1 MDLDAYSAADFEAD
15 EDSPDRDPT
24 LSFVTASTIDSVAG
38 GPQVTTTYGHSS
50 RMADAKGEQEPSLSM
65 RSTSGRATTYS
76 SAESSTGSGAFS
88 YHTYSDHIYTPP
100 PPLPQVPDGYNSSDS
115 PGMAADY
122 PIPRSNADQSH
133 ARQIRPP
140 LSPSH
145 SFTHRP
151 WKRDIVNRL
160 RSDSASSAFTAASV
174 STDNSAAS
182 SSRIPLPDAAYHYA
196 YDDFT
201 LPYEQEQAEPEALAM
216 IKEGREKLLNM
227 EKIEAMG
234 GAEALGDSVICS
246 LAGKYRPCFHDMT
259 FADSVDQA

>member
-1 MDLDAYSAADFEAD
+1 
-15 EDSPDRDPT
+15 
-24 LSFVTASTIDSVAG
+24 
-38 GPQVTTTYGHSS
+38 
-50 RMADAKGEQEPSLSM
+50 M

-88 YHTYSDHIYTPP
+88 YHAYSDHIYTPP
-100 PPLPQVPDGYNSSDS
+100 PPLPQIPNGYNSPDTS
-115 PGMAADY
+115 GMTTDY
-122 PIPRSNADQSH
+122 PIVRSNAEQPH
-133 ARQIRPP
+133 TRHIHPP

-151 WKRDIVNRL
+151 WKRDAVNRL
-160 RSDSASSAFTAASV
+160 RSDSTSSAFTADSM
-174 STDNSAAS
+174 STDNSATS

-234 GAEALGDSVICS
+234 GAKVLSDSVICS
-246 LAGKYRPCFHDMT
+246 LAGKYKPCPMIRHLLILLIRRDTSSSTIMRT
-259 FADSVDQA
+259 TNA

>member
-1 MDLDAYSAADFEAD
+1 
-15 EDSPDRDPT
+15 
-24 LSFVTASTIDSVAG
+24 
-38 GPQVTTTYGHSS
+38 
-50 RMADAKGEQEPSLSM
+50 
-65 RSTSGRATTYS
+65 
-76 SAESSTGSGAFS
+76 
-88 YHTYSDHIYTPP
+88 
-100 PPLPQVPDGYNSSDS
+100 
-115 PGMAADY
+115 MAADY

-246 LAGKYRPCFHDMT
+246 LAGKYKSCFHDMT